1 MRSIRRSRSAAGL
14 VGVLCLIAA
23 SGCGTDP
30 AEQLGSPPATD
41 ATDSAGES
49 SVTAV
54 PPVSDSIERAQ
65 TVASTAVAVSAPFDN
80 LLGESEHVPV
90 QWLVPWED
98 GFLAVGVR
106 YPPQALPDRLPP
118 EIAALF
124 PPEVTA
130 LFPDGLPPTL
140 DEARDTLREAGLF
153 DDVMDILNEHPD
165 AMEAVESAPP
175 SGPELLASWSTDGD
189 SWIPVDVAPPGG
201 IADDTQLAVSGD
213 RLTVAGTDQSDDD
226 GGTSMVVASTTDL
239 ENWNTAVFART
250 QPDGLPET
258 ARTWIH
264 PIAVAADDQ
273 HWVVR
278 IMIDE
283 IADPTSGSSVSQTRY
298 ELWSGAWGGGPAM
311 TDADRQF
318 WMLLATSDGFFD
330 FGQGVA
336 FSPDGQAWT
345 DVPGPAPNV
354 LFQTAAPLGDD
365 VLAITGTVSGEG
377 TPPFESSIVVLD
389 ASGSVMDEVEIA
401 ELGDG
406 FSVWSSSSS
415 PAFIVQPPMPAPVTQ
430 IVVEHDGF
438 EFTQEYSDVVAYQL
452 VELSTGDVVVEESVD
467 LRSTEIIA
475 EGGPFEHLA
484 EDRSG
489 ITVTDPETGATIV
502 EIPRSVIISAWEE
515 AQGRAAETTRDS
527 EQAAGQPYL
536 WLLATA
542 DAGTWLVE
550 DLGRGP
556 DGSNGPILAAANGTT
571 VLVGTPGG
579 EPGSDV
585 WQRFAITE

>member
-1 MRSIRRSRSAAGL
+1 MVR
-14 VGVLCLIAA
+14 
-23 SGCGTDP
+23 
-30 AEQLGSPPATD
+30 
-41 ATDSAGES
+41 
-49 SVTAV
+49 
-54 PPVSDSIERAQ
+54 
-65 TVASTAVAVSAPFDN
+65 STAVAVSAPFDAM
-80 LLGESEHVPV
+80 LGESEYVPV

-106 YPPQALPDRLPP
+106 YPPQPLPDRLPP

-140 DEARDTLREAGLF
+140 DEARDTLRAAGLF
-153 DDVMDILNEHPD
+153 DDVMDILNEHPEAMD
-165 AMEAVESAPP
+165 AVDSAPP

-189 SWIPVDVAPPGG
+189 SWSPVEVVPPGG

-213 RLTVAGTDQSDDD
+213 RLTVTGTAPSDED
-226 GGTSMVVASTTDL
+226 GGTSMVTVASTTDL
-239 ENWNTAVFART
+239 ENWNTADFAQT
-250 QPDGLPET
+250 QAEGLPEA
-258 ARTWIH
+258 ARAWVH
-264 PIAVAADDQ
+264 PVAVAADDQ

-278 IMIDE
+278 VMIDE
-283 IADPTSGSSVSQTRY
+283 IADPTSGPSVSQTRY
-298 ELWSGAWGGGPAM
+298 ELWSGAWGGEPAM

-318 WMLLATSDGFFD
+318 WMLLATSDGFLD

-354 LFQTAAPLGDD
+354 LFQTAAPLGVD
-365 VLAITGTVSGEG
+365 VLALTGTVSGEG

-389 ASGSVMDEVEIA
+389 ASGSMTDEVEIP
-401 ELGDG
+401 EVGDG
-406 FSVWSSSSS
+406 FSVWSPSSS
-415 PAFIVQPPMPAPVTQ
+415 PAFIVQP
-430 IVVEHDGF
+430 
-438 EFTQEYSDVVAYQL
+438 
-452 VELSTGDVVVEESVD
+452 
-467 LRSTEIIA
+467 
-475 EGGPFEHLA
+475 
-484 EDRSG
+484 
-489 ITVTDPETGATIV
+489 TGA
-502 EIPRSVIISAWEE
+502 WQD
-515 AQGRAAETTRDS
+515 AQGGGAETTREA
-527 EQAAGQPYL
+527 EQAAGQPNL

-542 DAGTWLVE
+542 DAETWLVE

-579 EPGSDV
+579 VPGSDV